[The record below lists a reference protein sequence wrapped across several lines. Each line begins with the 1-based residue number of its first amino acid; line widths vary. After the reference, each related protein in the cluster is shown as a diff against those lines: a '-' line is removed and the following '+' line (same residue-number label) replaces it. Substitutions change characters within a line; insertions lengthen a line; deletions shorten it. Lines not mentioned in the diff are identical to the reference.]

1 MLIRDAGFIMSQP
14 AVGTFSGEGNKFTG
28 TFVAQKNVVQL
39 NGIFSQAVMP
49 FTVPVATVMYKK
61 LSDFKGEYDIEIAS
75 PGFVGETTIDITF
88 VNDSSVKLPLTG
100 ILATP
105 LRERQVVSGF
115 GTFILIP
122 TP

>member
-1 MLIRDAGFIMSQP
+1 MSQP

-28 TFVAQKNVVQL
+28 TFVAQKNVVLL

-49 FTVPVATVMYKK
+49 FTVAVATVMYKK
-61 LSDFKGEYDIEIAS
+61 LSDFKGEYDIEISS
-75 PGFVGETTIDITF
+75 PGFVGETTVNITF
-88 VNDSSVKLPLTG
+88 VNDDSSVKLPLTG

-105 LRERQVVSGF
+105 LQERQVVGGF